1 MILRK
6 FCIFTFSLYCRRH
19 ITIDYPSHDQI
30 EDQNGLLQSS
40 GRNIEGENEKKM
52 PTIIKYSGQGR
63 DVFVCGTNFFFR
75 EIIPQCGKM

>member
-1 MILRK
+1 MILRN
-6 FCIFTFSLYCRRH
+6 FLHFYNIFLYRRH

-63 DVFVCGTNFFFR
+63 DVFVCGKYFFS
-75 EIIPQCGKM
+75 

>member
-1 MILRK
+1 MHT
-6 FCIFTFSLYCRRH
+6 FTIFLFFCRRH

-40 GRNIEGENEKKM
+40 GRNIENKM

-63 DVFVCGTNFFFR
+63 DVFVCG
-75 EIIPQCGKM
+75 K